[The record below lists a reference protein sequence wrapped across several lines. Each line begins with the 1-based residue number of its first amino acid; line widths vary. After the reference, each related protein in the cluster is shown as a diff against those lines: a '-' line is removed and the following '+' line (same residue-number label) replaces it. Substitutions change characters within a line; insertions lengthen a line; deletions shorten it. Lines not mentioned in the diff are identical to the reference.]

1 MQNASKRAKF
11 GEKILPT
18 VLVIMIRQ
26 KVVIRIFKK
35 NFINFLETKR
45 EHKKSI
51 STLELDL
58 MDIPTQPFKSG
69 IKNKIDATFCR
80 HFCPTKI

>member
-1 MQNASKRAKF
+1 MGAIGAFMNAKCIEESEIWGENFAHSTGYHDPTKGIFSFFLKF
-11 GEKILPT
+11 LN
-18 VLVIMIRQ
+18 R
-26 KVVIRIFKK
+26 F
-35 NFINFLETKR
+35 FSETKR

-69 IKNKIDATFCR
+69 IKNKLFFI
-80 HFCPTKI
+80 